1 MGRVAQPAGQH
12 NKEEGGGA
20 WKKYGRHGTDKKEA
34 TAISARG
41 FEVEDKGRA
50 QLEEEGGKRRGN
62 TTPFSP
68 PRDSCLKTV

>member
-12 NKEEGGGA
+12 NKEEG
-20 WKKYGRHGTDKKEA
+20 WKKYGRRGTDKREA

-50 QLEEEGGKRRGN
+50 QWEEEGGKEEAARLLFHLLE
-62 TTPFSP
+62 TPA
-68 PRDSCLKTV
+68 